1 MQTASPAIEIRFPP
15 QETDALAEPLLLL
28 LDDLQ
33 PTAIDEGVCAPGDK
47 SGPPRIWRVYF
58 ASAAARD
65 RAAVALAG
73 AAARFG
79 LALAAVDVPDEP
91 WAERSQASLRAV
103 EAGRLVVAPPWDVP
117 DVDPGRVV
125 IVRPSTG
132 FGTGHHATTRLCLR
146 ALQRLAVEGRTVL
159 DLGTGSGV
167 LAIAAVKLG
176 AARVLAVDCD
186 PDALASAR
194 ENLRLNGLEDRVA
207 LHEADLA
214 RLATLRLPR
223 ADVVLANLTAGV
235 LERFAD
241 AIRQQTVPGGTIV
254 VSGVTADQAAAVVAA
269 FEIDGISRLAARE
282 DEEEWVGLIFRN
294 SHGMSTE

>member
-1 MQTASPAIEIRFPP
+1 VQTAAPAIDIRFPP
-15 QETDALAEPLLLL
+15 RPDAALAESLLLL

-33 PTAIDEGVCAPGDK
+33 PTAIDEGSCAPGEEA
-47 SGPPRIWRVYF
+47 GPPEAWRVYF
-58 ASAAARD
+58 ASPEARD
-65 RAAVALAG
+65 RAAAALAG
-73 AAARFG
+73 AAARHG
-79 LALAAVDVPDEP
+79 LALAAIDVPDEP
-91 WAERSQASLRAV
+91 WAERSQAALRAV
-103 EAGRLVVAPPWDVP
+103 EVGRLLIAPPWDVP
-117 DVDPGRVV
+117 DAEPARVV

-146 ALQRLAVEGRTVL
+146 ALQRIDVVGRTVL

-176 AARVLAVDCD
+176 AAGVSAVDCD

-194 ENLRLNGLEDRVA
+194 ENLRLNGLEGRLA

-214 RLATLRLPR
+214 GLARLHLPA

-241 AIRQQTVPGGTIV
+241 AIRRQTAPGGTIV
-254 VSGVTADQAAAVVAA
+254 VSGVLADQAAAVVWA
-269 FEIDGISRLAARE
+269 FEADGVRRVESRESE
-282 DEEEWVGLIFRN
+282 DEWVGLTFRN
-294 SHGMSTE
+294 PH